1 MPPKVSGA
9 DRLSAKSQYMR
20 ALRDCNDRVD
30 IKTHP
35 ELQISLARLNAIKD
49 KLEANT
55 HSSHQNGGSNRY
67 NAAVNRDIQSME
79 NIGRSLPED
88 VGPWNLLLESNTVSA
103 KTAMPNAE
111 HRPVLAP
118 SQPMLVEHTAPATKA
133 TPNIE
138 HRPLFPQMQPP
149 LFSTG
154 APTTANTGS
163 PERKFA
169 AARPRAHAV
178 GSSAFAPN
186 IVNTGGVFA
195 TAFRPQQSIFT
206 FGASKLEQEDSNDGD
221 GDREE
226 NPEPPKRLGAIA
238 GKTLGSDIADE
249 HNIANQPALFDED
262 AMAMELSLTPPPAV
276 KAPPKVAFGAGVP
289 APVQQPS
296 PRAKGQGSNDAMDVD
311 SGEPAPVL
319 GTGVGNA
326 TGGTSLAPSQVVPET
341 RTQTVILPKPG
352 TISVMGGMRK
362 NAAPKAPVI
371 MPQYSM
377 AGPDFQFGSTPNAPA
392 QPNVPQT
399 ETPAN
404 VAPLSNAT
412 PALLGETGVSNQ
424 VDVPKS
430 TLPAAPPM
438 ATSAPPQKL
447 PAVAENLQ
455 DTRSED
461 TTGARNGG
469 QSTGPPDVSQASSE
483 TATPAPA
490 SGYDSQLS
498 QMAAMLQTL
507 QTQLL
512 SLQIAQKSTEQRH
525 ASDVKVLTEQNTAH
539 ASRITALEGQMQAQ
553 QVKASADIVNLSERC
568 NSLEK
573 SQAAHVETAKRLDE
587 LERAVASREEAA
599 KEQQMKLQVEK
610 MDIAARD
617 AAREHAPLGTAI
629 AAEKEAF
636 APEADASKTSTQI
649 AIEKPVVEVEIVQ
662 STTEAPKK
670 DAIKK
675 TESVS
680 EVEQDTLPT
689 EADIYRKKINTEII
703 RKPFDSNGNSASL
716 LDLRPRRAIEPSPMF
731 GPSSQAVAEIQS
743 EPVAEIQSE
752 PVYEAAKE
760 PVRKHDSSKGSY
772 GLDYS
777 SDEDETSFESED
789 ALVYREELAAL
800 NALLD
805 SKDHVGSVNLCL
817 AYLKSIKAVGVS
829 LPKGSKERK
838 DMYRFSRDEDVRL
851 RTKVNGVARAD
862 WLSVNDKWVIEM
874 LCKQR

>member
-1 MPPKVSGA
+1 
-9 DRLSAKSQYMR
+9 MR

-35 ELQISLARLNAIKD
+35 ELQISMARLNAIKD

-67 NAAVNRDIQSME
+67 NAAVKRDIKSME

-88 VGPWNLLLESNTVSA
+88 VGPWNLLLESHTVSA
-103 KTAMPNAE
+103 KATMPNAE
-111 HRPVLAP
+111 HRPVLAS
-118 SQPMLVEHTAPATKA
+118 SQPMLLDPHTASATKA
-133 TPNIE
+133 TPNVE
-138 HRPLFPQMQPP
+138 HRPLFPRSQPP

-154 APTTANTGS
+154 APNTADAGFQ
-163 PERKFA
+163 ERKFA
-169 AARPRAHAV
+169 AARPRALAV
-178 GSSAFAPN
+178 HSSAFAPN
-186 IVNTGGVFA
+186 IVNTGGVFR
-195 TAFRPQQSIFT
+195 TAFNPQQSIFT
-206 FGASKLEQEDSNDGD
+206 FGASRLEHEDSNDGD

-249 HNIANQPALFDED
+249 HNIANQPALFDEN

-276 KAPPKVAFGAGVP
+276 KASPKVAFGAGVP

-296 PRAKGQGSNDAMDVD
+296 PRANGQGSNDAMDVD
-311 SGEPAPVL
+311 LGEPAPGL
-319 GTGVGNA
+319 GAGIGNA
-326 TGGTSLAPSQVVPET
+326 TGGTSLAPSQAVRET
-341 RTQTVILPKPG
+341 RTQAVIPSKPG
-352 TISVMGGMRK
+352 TISVMGGVRE

-377 AGPDFQFGSTPNAPA
+377 AGPGFQFGSTPSAPA

-399 ETPAN
+399 ETPTN

-412 PALLGETGVSNQ
+412 PATLSETGVSSQ
-424 VDVPKS
+424 VNVPKS
-430 TLPAAPPM
+430 TLPPAPPT
-438 ATSAPPQKL
+438 ATSAPQQKL

-455 DTRSED
+455 GTGSED
-461 TTGARNGG
+461 TTGTRNGG
-469 QSTGPPDVSQASSE
+469 QSTGPPDVSQASPE
-483 TATPAPA
+483 TATTAPA
-490 SGYDSQLS
+490 SGSDPQLS
-498 QMAAMLQTL
+498 QMAAVLQTL

-512 SLQIAQKSTEQRH
+512 SLQMAQKSTEHRH

-553 QVKASADIVNLSERC
+553 QAKASADIANLSERC

-573 SQAAHVETAKRLDE
+573 SQAAHYETAKRLDE

-599 KEQQMKLQVEK
+599 KEQQMKLQMEK
-610 MDIAARD
+610 MEIAARD
-617 AAREHAPLGTAI
+617 AAKEHAPRDTAT
-629 AAEKEAF
+629 AAEKVVSASEF
-636 APEADASKTSTQI
+636 DASKTSTQI
-649 AIEKPVVEVEIVQ
+649 AIEKPVVKVEIVQ
-662 STTEAPKK
+662 NTTEAPEK
-670 DAIKK
+670 DAVKK
-675 TESVS
+675 TQPVS
-680 EVEQDTLPT
+680 EVKQDILPT

-703 RKPFDSNGNSASL
+703 QKPFDSNGNSASL
-716 LDLRPRRAIEPSPMF
+716 LDLRPRRAIEPSPIF

-743 EPVAEIQSE
+743 EPIAEKQCE
-752 PVYEAAKE
+752 PVCEAAKE
-760 PVRKHDSSKGSY
+760 PVRKHDPSKGSY

-777 SDEDETSFESED
+777 FDEDEKSSESED
-789 ALVYREELAAL
+789 ALVHRDEPAAL

-817 AYLKSIKAVGVS
+817 AYLKSIKAVGIS

-838 DMYRFSRDEDVRL
+838 DMYRFSRDESVRL
-851 RTKVNGVARAD
+851 RAKVNGVARVD
-862 WLSVNDKWVIEM
+862 WLSVNVSV
-874 LCKQR
+874 